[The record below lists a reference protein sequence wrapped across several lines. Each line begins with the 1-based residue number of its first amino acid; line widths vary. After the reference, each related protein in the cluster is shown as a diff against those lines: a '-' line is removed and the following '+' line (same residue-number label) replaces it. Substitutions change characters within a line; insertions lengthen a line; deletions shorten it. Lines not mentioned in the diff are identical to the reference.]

1 MAKANAAITHI
12 HVLHSAVGLE
22 KDDLRKN
29 TPEALNQKETTLQ
42 NKMDEKCE
50 TKCTNLGFTFLL
62 RQTIKIC

>member
-12 HVLHSAVGLE
+12 HVLHSVVGLE

-29 TPEALNQKETTLQ
+29 TAEALNQKETTLQ

-50 TKCTNLGFTFLL
+50 TKCTNLDLTFLL